1 MDDSELELPNAGI
14 ISFQD
19 PETGEEVWINS
30 SDAKLRKAY
39 QEIVNKEQKDLEEFF
54 RKCNCD
60 YLLIRTSDSYIN
72 SLRKFFTLRGKR
84 K

>member
-1 MDDSELELPNAGI
+1 
-14 ISFQD
+14 

-30 SDAKLRKAY
+30 SDSKLRKAY
-39 QEIVNKEQKDLEEFF
+39 QEVVNKEQHDLEEFF